1 MEPAEMK
8 KDGMWK
14 GEDRAP
20 EERQHFAAEGQPK
33 VALLLC
39 WLETE
44 LEPSIRCA
52 QGDPWGNSVFIQHVT
67 ANTPLNAKNTS
78 HIFQKLRAHH

>member
-1 MEPAEMK
+1 MK

-33 VALLLC
+33 VTLLLC